1 MQNNIQ
7 ELVKNKKFSCFFSI
21 FISLFFSCLLIIHLR
36 EFGEPMRFMDKIEIT
51 ISVLS
56 IIISTANVIHLLSE
70 FFLSV
75 FRRKK

>member
-1 MQNNIQ
+1 MQK
-7 ELVKNKKFSCFFSI
+7 LVKNKKFSCFFSI
-21 FISLFFSCLLIIHLR
+21 FISLFFSGLLIIHLR

-56 IIISTANVIHLLSE
+56 IIISTANVIYLLSE